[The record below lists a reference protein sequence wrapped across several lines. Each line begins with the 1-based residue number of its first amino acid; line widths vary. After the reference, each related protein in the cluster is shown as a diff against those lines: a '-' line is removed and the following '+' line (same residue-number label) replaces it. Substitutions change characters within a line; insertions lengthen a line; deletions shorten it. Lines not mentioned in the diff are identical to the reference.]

1 MGLSGAV
8 IILLSF
14 LLSGGLGRED
24 PAISVLLR

>member
-8 IILLSF
+8 IILLFF